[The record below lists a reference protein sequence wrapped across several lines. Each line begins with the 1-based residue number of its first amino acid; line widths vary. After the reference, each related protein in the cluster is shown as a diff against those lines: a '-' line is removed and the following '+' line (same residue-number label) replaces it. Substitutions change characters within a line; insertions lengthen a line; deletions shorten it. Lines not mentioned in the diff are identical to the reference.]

1 MIDLALPSDK
11 SRDELLLSSCG
22 KSAWAGEQHRGQDC
36 RFYNVMPDRH
46 MRLFLDFN
54 RPTNR
59 RWQFKISNRQN
70 LSKFTFGKWA
80 NHSESECS
88 EKSKSAVSDL

>member
-1 MIDLALPSDK
+1 MIDHALPLDK
-11 SRDELLLSSCG
+11 SRHEFWLSSCG

-46 MRLFLDFN
+46 MQLFLDFN

-59 RWQFKISNRQN
+59 RWQFNISYRRH
-70 LSKFTFGKWA
+70 LSKFLFGKWA

-88 EKSKSAVSDL
+88 EKSESAVSDL